1 MPARGSAA
9 AGSSV
14 LDVGAS
20 ASPKA
25 GRLCPRLAPPPAAG
39 PQSTNRRAEVGHR
52 AGPRLDGS
60 RRRALFTA
68 RTRAGWPVQSL
79 LAAGLFCAHPLL
91 VAFARGGG
99 ARGRP
104 PGSARGR
111 ERVLGSLGPAPC
123 SGSRPATDGA
133 RARARRA
140 PGVVVQPRLAP
151 GATGAR
157 GVNGSPLQLH
167 LHLAAA
173 GALRHGRTAH

>member
-1 MPARGSAA
+1 M
-9 AGSSV
+9 
-14 LDVGAS
+14 
-20 ASPKA
+20 
-25 GRLCPRLAPPPAAG
+25 
-39 PQSTNRRAEVGHR
+39 GHR
-52 AGPRLDGS
+52 AGPRLARS

-68 RTRAGWPVQSL
+68 RTRALWPVQSL
-79 LAAGLFCAHPLL
+79 PVGSFSSSPLF
-91 VAFARGGG
+91 VASARGCE
-99 ARGRP
+99 AKERP
-104 PGSARGR
+104 PGSVRGR

-140 PGVVVQPRLAP
+140 PGVVVQPGLAP

-173 GALRHGRTAH
+173 GALRHGGAAH

>member
-1 MPARGSAA
+1 MLDIGARASREAGPLGFASGPAPCCLA
-9 AGSSV
+9 AG
-14 LDVGAS
+14 LEAS
-20 ASPKA
+20 ANQRA
-25 GRLCPRLAPPPAAG
+25 G
-39 PQSTNRRAEVGHR
+39 VGQR
-52 AGPRLDGS
+52 AGPRLAVS

-68 RTRAGWPVQSL
+68 RTRALWPVQLL
-79 LAAGLFCAHPLL
+79 LAAGGSCARPLL
-91 VAFARGGG
+91 AACARGGG
-99 ARGRP
+99 VREGP
-104 PGSARGR
+104 PGSVRSR

-133 RARARRA
+133 RARAQRA

-173 GALRHGRTAH
+173 GALRHGRAAHQR